1 VAQMQA
7 ELRTQEVSATAVQA
21 GLLQELAQVY
31 DSYSWWASKPLRAV
45 GSLLLRLRP
54 SLLRHSSNGRKPPQ

>member
-1 VAQMQA
+1 MHAD
-7 ELRTQEVSATAVQA
+7 LRTREVSATAVQA

-31 DSYSWWASKPLRAV
+31 DSYSWRVSKPLRAV

-54 SLLRHSSNGRKPPQ
+54 SLLGHSSNGRKPPQ